1 MPLIQ
6 YTPCLPKKGKIYH
19 NTVPTLI
26 LILLSTIIN
35 NVVELKFV
43 NPTRSGN
50 NTKPVAE
57 LVLLKVLLGP
67 TRAQL
72 ANLLP
77 SPTRKVR
84 HIQVLKV
91 PPRKLSVGKHNNF
104 PIALLRDLN
113 DISEVADAA
122 INFDLVVE
130 EFLELTDIEDFV
142 AGWTGSID
150 YELSRSIIIPQG
162 GNWEGQKLP
171 YA

>member
-1 MPLIQ
+1 M
-6 YTPCLPKKGKIYH
+6 
-19 NTVPTLI
+19 
-26 LILLSTIIN
+26 
-35 NVVELKFV
+35 
-43 NPTRSGN
+43 
-50 NTKPVAE
+50 
-57 LVLLKVLLGP
+57 
-67 TRAQL
+67 
-72 ANLLP
+72 
-77 SPTRKVR
+77 
-84 HIQVLKV
+84 
-91 PPRKLSVGKHNNF
+91 GKHNNF